1 MRQMREINHL
11 RRKTW
16 EKVRKDG
23 LEVGKAAPFSDL
35 ATAFSHFNTL
45 FSPVFD
51 VFARLSRDSDRFG
64 LSDS

>member
-1 MRQMREINHL
+1 MREINHL

-16 EKVRKDG
+16 EKVRKGG
-23 LEVGKAAPFSDL
+23 LDVGKAAPFSDL
-35 ATAFSHFNTL
+35 SPAFSHFDPL

-51 VFARLSRDSDRFG
+51 VFARLPRDSDRFG